1 MTPHGH
7 VLAQVHSILAQAGI
21 HNPSGDALAIVSAAS
36 RLSDTT
42 THAMCALAMAA
53 ERAAGTPLAH
63 VTGWVQ
69 FMDIELLAAPGVLVP
84 REETEL
90 LGRTAVH
97 VLNTMPSAGEARAID
112 MCCGSGNLA
121 CGIASHHP
129 GVRVWASDLAAD
141 AVRVAGANVRRL
153 GLSDRVEVVQ
163 SDLFAALGG
172 RGLEGTI
179 DLVVCNPPYISSTK
193 LKRESAALL
202 VHEPRTAFDGG
213 PYGVRIFQRVVREA
227 LAFLRPGGTLLF
239 EIGEGQERQVALLF
253 ERNGCY
259 EPALAIKDSQGR
271 ARVMAGQKQRA
282 SA

>member
-1 MTPHGH
+1 MTPRAD
-7 VLAQVHSILAQAGI
+7 VLAKVHSILARAGI
-21 HNPSGDALAIVSAAS
+21 HNPSRDALAIVASAS
-36 RLSDTT
+36 RLSDMANQ
-42 THAMCALAMAA
+42 AMCALAMAA

-63 VTGWVQ
+63 VTGSVH
-69 FMDIELLAAPGVLVP
+69 FMDIELMASPGVLVP

-97 VLNTMPSAGEARAID
+97 VLNTMTIAGELRAID

-129 GVRVWASDLAAD
+129 AVRVWASDLSGD
-141 AVRVAGANVRRL
+141 AVRVATANVRKL
-153 GLSDRVEVVQ
+153 GLSDRVEAVQ
-163 SDLFAALGG
+163 SDLFEALGG

-179 DLVVCNPPYISSTK
+179 DLIVCNPPYISSTK
-193 LKRESAALL
+193 LERDRAELL

-227 LAFLRPGGTLLF
+227 ATFLRPGGTLLF

-253 ERNGCY
+253 ERSGCY
-259 EPALAIKDSQGR
+259 EPAFAIKDSEGCP
-271 ARVMAGQKQRA
+271 RVMAGQKQCT